1 MPVPDL
7 ADFAAFADR
16 LADISRATVRETL
29 GQARAFIT
37 KGDASPVTAI
47 DREVEKRLRTAIR
60 DMHPGH
66 GILGEEF
73 DSVDLDAEWVWVID
87 PIDGTKAFIT
97 GIPTFGTL
105 IALARNGVPVLG
117 VIDNPVTGER
127 WLGADGIP
135 TRRNGQPVTTRNCG
149 GLGDALVGNGNPEP
163 FDVDEQSALLAL
175 RRGTRWCVYGGGC
188 HAYGRVA
195 DGALD
200 INVDGGLDAFD
211 YCALVPVVRN
221 AGGAMSDWR
230 GEGLT
235 IHSGRRSVI
244 ASATAALHACALD
257 ILSGRPSPVLASS
270 S

>member
-1 MPVPDL
+1 MSAPDL
-7 ADFAAFADR
+7 AALAAFAGS
-16 LADISRATVRETL
+16 LADTGRATIRDAL
-29 GQARAFIT
+29 GQARSFVT

-47 DREVEKRLRTAIR
+47 DKEVEKRLRARIR
-60 DMHPGH
+60 QAYPEH

-73 DSVDLDAEWVWVID
+73 ESVGLDSEWVWVID

-127 WLGADGIP
+127 WLGADGVP
-135 TRRNGQPVTTRNCG
+135 TSLNGKTVRTRTCG
-149 GLGDALVGNGNPEP
+149 ELAEALVGNGNPES
-163 FDVDEQSALLAL
+163 FDDVDTAAFRRL
-175 RRGTRWCVYGGGC
+175 RRQVRWSVYGGGC

-200 INVDGGLDAFD
+200 ISVDGGLDAFD
-211 YCALVPVVRN
+211 YCALVPIVRN

-230 GEGLT
+230 GGELT
-235 IHSGRRSVI
+235 IGSGRRSVV
-244 ASATAALHACALD
+244 ASATPALHETVLG
-257 ILSGRPSPVLASS
+257 ILASAPALAAS
-270 S
+270 